1 MLNDS
6 LAPIGR
12 AFAFFGIMATVVA
25 ALTFGAGVQ
34 GGADQSS
41 AAVAQAKQRQNLP
54 AVSEFASVDPAH
66 RTADRTKRAIATSS
80 QEAHLANPARTIL
93 R

>member
-12 AFAFFGIMATVVA
+12 AFAFFGIMAAVIG
-25 ALTFGAGVQ
+25 ALTLGADVQ
-34 GGADQSS
+34 GSADQSS
-41 AAVAQAKQRQNLP
+41 ATIAQLKQRQNLP
-54 AVSEFASVDPAH
+54 AETEFASVDPAH
-66 RTADRTKRAIATSS
+66 RTADRTKRAIATS
-80 QEAHLANPARTIL
+80 QEAHLANPDRAIL

>member
-12 AFAFFGIMATVVA
+12 AFAFFGIMAAVVV
-25 ALTFGAGVQ
+25 ALTFGAGLQ
-34 GGADQSS
+34 GDADQSS
-41 AAVAQAKQRQNLP
+41 ATVAQLKQRQNLP
-54 AVSEFASVDPAH
+54 ANTEFASVDPGQKVV
-66 RTADRTKRAIATSS
+66 DRTKRAIATS
-80 QEAHLANPARTIL
+80 QEARVTGPDRAIL

>member
-12 AFAFFGIMATVVA
+12 AFAFFGIMAAVVA
-25 ALTFGAGVQ
+25 ALTFGARLQ
-34 GGADQSS
+34 DAADQSS
-41 AAVAQAKQRQNLP
+41 AAVAQSKQRLNLP
-54 AVSEFASVDPAH
+54 ADREFAAVDPGQKL
-66 RTADRTKRAIATSS
+66 ADRTKRAIATS
-80 QEAHLANPARTIL
+80 QEARLAGSDRAIL

>member
-12 AFAFFGIMATVVA
+12 AFAFFGIMAAVVA
-25 ALTFGAGVQ
+25 ALSFGADLQ
-34 GGADQSS
+34 GAGDQSS
-41 AAVAQAKQRQNLP
+41 ASVAQLKQRHNIP
-54 AVSEFASVDPAH
+54 AESEFAAVDPAH
-66 RTADRTKRAIATSS
+66 RTADRAKRAIATS
-80 QEAHLANPARTIL
+80 QEAHLAAPVRAVL